1 MFIKPCQDFTVV
13 FNFHQLRQLHESLE
27 QTGLSCKLSSS
38 SKFFACTIGGHKKLG
53 QTSNLYKVKN
63 HKYTSCKF
71 DFLEIRL

>member
-1 MFIKPCQDFTVV
+1 MS
-13 FNFHQLRQLHESLE
+13 LRQ
-27 QTGLSCKLSSS
+27 SSGPFVEIWIGDYFLAEGRLDS
-38 SKFFACTIGGHKKLG
+38 FAGGCTIGGHKKLG